1 MATCLSLPRYLSYS
15 VPELGT
21 LYDAE
26 EEMIRAR
33 LLRARQKLIGRSP
46 KNALASHQ
54 L

>member
-1 MATCLSLPRYLSYS
+1 MLLLLREMEGYS
-15 VPELGT
+15 VAELGT
-21 LYDAE
+21 LFDAE